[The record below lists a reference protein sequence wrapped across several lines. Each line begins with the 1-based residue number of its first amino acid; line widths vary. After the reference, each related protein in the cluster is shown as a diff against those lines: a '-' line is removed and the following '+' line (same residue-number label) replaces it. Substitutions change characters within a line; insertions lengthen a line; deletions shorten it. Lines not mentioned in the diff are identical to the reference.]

1 MDYDALYLDAA
12 ARKIQSAWRSYRG
25 RKRFLR
31 MRDAANRIQAVAKGW
46 YVRKQVQEQ
55 RGRQQLDQRFQAVM
69 DKHREKMRIL
79 EEEKRTLMALPGS
92 EMEEYEQRRLMAA
105 IKVQAHWRGLV
116 ARRKLAQSPE
126 RIRREQAARRIQA
139 AFRNVVRARRSVNAL
154 ASVASASLAAA
165 STTGAAGSGLSP
177 SRPSPGALRQSAASV
192 LLGSPPMQGSP
203 ASPNYGRGG
212 GEGAA
217 AGSPPRKSPGV
228 DATGAAQR
236 ARTSM
241 MMGPRRYK
249 ELHAQVEGKLNAYVA
264 LAKSRGSRR
273 PDPRVAEARL
283 AQLLGMYNRTATERL
298 AAVAER
304 QRNLVAMDTLC
315 AQLDQIRPLADLPP
329 DAAPQDFP
337 RPARGSERAERAAQA
352 HALSLAEAK
361 IGNQWW
367 THLRALNTQAVQDAL
382 LAEDEERWEALETRF
397 RRKWK
402 EVEDQENRRPDT
414 MEEDLRGK
422 AGIGAAAVAAARQA
436 AAMQSKE
443 DEYAARIARAAVA
456 VPVGAPGP
464 VVSRSGDSSLPE
476 RAEGVA

>member
-1 MDYDALYLDAA
+1 MSSGGSWRPSRCRRIGVAWWRDANWHS
-12 ARKIQSAWRSYRG
+12 RQSAFGGSS
-25 RKRFLR
+25 
-31 MRDAANRIQAVAKGW
+31 
-46 YVRKQVQEQ
+46 
-55 RGRQQLDQRFQAVM
+55 
-69 DKHREKMRIL
+69 
-79 EEEKRTLMALPGS
+79 LPDNPDRYG
-92 EMEEYEQRRLMAA
+92 
-105 IKVQAHWRGLV
+105 
-116 ARRKLAQSPE
+116 
-126 RIRREQAARRIQA
+126 QAARRIQA

-315 AQLDQIRPLADLPP
+315 AQLDQV
-329 DAAPQDFP
+329 
-337 RPARGSERAERAAQA
+337 G
-352 HALSLAEAK
+352 
-361 IGNQWW
+361 GNSK
-367 THLRALNTQAVQDAL
+367 N
-382 LAEDEERWEALETRF
+382 
-397 RRKWK
+397 WK
-402 EVEDQENRRPDT
+402 GT
-414 MEEDLRGK
+414 
-422 AGIGAAAVAAARQA
+422 
-436 AAMQSKE
+436 
-443 DEYAARIARAAVA
+443 
-456 VPVGAPGP
+456 
-464 VVSRSGDSSLPE
+464 SSASYV
-476 RAEGVA
+476 RT